1 MTISVIHTFV
11 SAKADGSDTTLV
23 QPSDWNDQH
32 TISLAAG
39 KILGRDTSGAG
50 AVQELPLA
58 FTAAYEV
65 TLPLTTG
72 SMIGAKGTTAQRPGS
87 PVAGMER
94 WNTSLVQKEI
104 YDTDW
109 RKFMTDAASAT
120 ATALAIASTVRGNI
134 HGLTLS
140 TAGSSATFG
149 IAVGIAMNS
158 TYVAAMAL
166 ASAYTKTTSAWAVGT
181 SNGAL
186 DTGAIANSTW
196 YHVYLIQRVD
206 TGVVD
211 VLISLSATA
220 PTMPT
225 NYTLFRRIGSLL
237 TNGSAQWV
245 AFQQIGDEFRWL
257 TPVLDGSNVSL
268 STTYTNITISSPL
281 GVVVQA
287 FGSGRQ
293 GPGYFMHIRP
303 LFASDGAPSDTVS
316 PLGTLGAGGSATFS
330 PGTWRVFTDTSSR
343 IKWALSGSVAGNYLT
358 TAGWIDRRGQDD

>member
-1 MTISVIHTFV
+1 MSTTV
-11 SAKADGSDTTLV
+11 DGNSGGTAVTTTTL
-23 QPSDWNDQH
+23 P
-32 TISLAAG
+32 
-39 KILGRDTSGAG
+39 
-50 AVQELPLA
+50 
-58 FTAAYEV
+58 
-65 TLPLTTG
+65 TL
-72 SMIGAKGTTAQRPGS
+72 IPGF
-87 PVAGMER
+87 
-94 WNTSLVQKEI
+94 L
-104 YDTDW
+104 
-109 RKFMTDAASAT
+109 F
-120 ATALAIASTVRGNI
+120 
-134 HGLTLS
+134 GLTLS
-140 TAGSSATFG
+140 TAGSSATFS
-149 IAVGIAMNS
+149 IASGAAVNS
-158 TYVAAMAL
+158 LATGYMTL
-166 ASAYTKTTSAWAVGT
+166 ASAYTKTTSAWALG
-181 SNGAL
+181 SAAGAL

-268 STTYTNITISSPL
+268 TTTYANITISSPL

-316 PLGTLGAGGSATFS
+316 PLGTLGAGGSATFA

-343 IKWALSGSVAGNYLT
+343 IQWALSGSVAGNYLT
-358 TAGWIDRRGQDD
+358 TAGWIDRRGRDA